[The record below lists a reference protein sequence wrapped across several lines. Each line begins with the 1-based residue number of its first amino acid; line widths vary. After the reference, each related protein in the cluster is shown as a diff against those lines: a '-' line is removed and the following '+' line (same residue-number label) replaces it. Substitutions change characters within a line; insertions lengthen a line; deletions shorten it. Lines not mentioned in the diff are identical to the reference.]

1 MPSDTAA
8 FMKRLYEEKWDEHDR
23 TSNSPELTTEGHV
36 NVQKVYFYDGME
48 RKSFNNP
55 TDFHG
60 FVNYVHLLV
69 PGTTVHLLLWDKRM
83 TSAPSTPEK
92 GEMNG
97 LCVFSVLVVN
107 AFRCER
113 AAGRACCPCN
123 RNGLILPVF
132 AFRLH
137 GTGNS
142 HTCTCFVRFSQ
153 PAHARGTLYCI
164 AAPDWQER
172 AEDEEEELLL
182 LLLLP
187 AR

>member
-1 MPSDTAA
+1 
-8 FMKRLYEEKWDEHDR
+8 MKRLYEEKWDEHDR

-113 AAGRACCPCN
+113 AAGRMLPLQLQRLDSA
-123 RNGLILPVF
+123 GLCFPTPRDWKFSHVYLFREVF
-132 AFRLH
+132 PTRSCSRDFVLH
-137 GTGNS
+137 RRS
-142 HTCTCFVRFSQ
+142 
-153 PAHARGTLYCI
+153 
-164 AAPDWQER
+164 
-172 AEDEEEELLL
+172 
-182 LLLLP
+182 
-187 AR
+187 